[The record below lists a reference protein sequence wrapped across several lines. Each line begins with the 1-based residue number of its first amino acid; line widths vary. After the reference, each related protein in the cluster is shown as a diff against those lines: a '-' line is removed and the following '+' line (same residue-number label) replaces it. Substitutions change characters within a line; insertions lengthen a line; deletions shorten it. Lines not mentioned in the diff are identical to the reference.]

1 MAFFYDIYYE
11 DTTITPA
18 NASNETI
25 TPAKDKNNIS
35 TTPVKDKNVRKRKHM
50 QTMNINRKTR
60 TQPIRK
66 VNNRLHIYFNSKNKI
81 FYNTPQED
89 KRQLL
94 KKQKCLDMSP
104 IKSLTNRCKKERLN
118 MKV

>member
-18 NASNETI
+18 NKKSSETI
-25 TPAKDKNNIS
+25 THMKDKNNTPAKDKNA
-35 TTPVKDKNVRKRKHM
+35 TKRKHM

-66 VNNRLHIYFNSKNKI
+66 VNNRLHIYYNSKDKI

-89 KRQLL
+89 KRQL
-94 KKQKCLDMSP
+94 
-104 IKSLTNRCKKERLN
+104 N
-118 MKV
+118 